1 MDYIKIRFGDEF
13 DHYKLKSEKSIDD
26 MFQSLNPMFRM
37 EKSTWKPHVD
47 IYETDEDIVIQVS
60 MAGVAKEDM
69 EIEISNKAIK
79 ISGKRSGNTPRERA
93 TYRLAEIQYGSFERV
108 LFLPCP
114 IDTNKVTAS
123 YTNGFLHMDLAK
135 LPVEPCSDSI

>member
-1 MDYIKIRFGDEF
+1 MDYIKIRFGDDF
-13 DHYKLKSEKSIDD
+13 DHCKLKSEKSIDD
-26 MFQSLNPMFRM
+26 MFQSLNPMFRL

-47 IYETDEDIVIQVS
+47 IYETEEDIVIQVS

-79 ISGKRSGNTPRERA
+79 ISGKRSGNIPREKA
-93 TYRLAEIQYGSFERV
+93 TYRLAEIQYGAFERV

-114 IDTNKVTAS
+114 IDTNRVTAS

-135 LPVEPCSDSI
+135 LPVEPDSDAI

>member
-1 MDYIKIRFGDEF
+1 MDYIKIRFGDDF
-13 DHYKLKSEKSIDD
+13 DHCKLKSEKSIDE
-26 MFQSLNPMFRM
+26 MFQSLNPMFRL

-47 IYETDEDIVIQVS
+47 IYETEEDIVIQVS

-79 ISGKRSGNTPRERA
+79 ISGKRSGNIPREKA
-93 TYRLAEIQYGSFERV
+93 TYRLAEIQYGAFERV

-114 IDTNKVTAS
+114 IDTNRVTAS

-135 LPVEPCSDSI
+135 LPVEPDSDAI

>member
-13 DHYKLKSEKSIDD
+13 EHCKLKSEKSIEE
-26 MFQSLNPMFRM
+26 MFQSLNPMFRL
-37 EKSTWKPHVD
+37 EKSSWKPQVD
-47 IYETDEDIVIQVS
+47 IYETDEDIVIHVT
-60 MAGVAKEDM
+60 MAGVDKENM

-79 ISGKRSGNTPRERA
+79 ITGKRSGNHPREKA
-93 TYRLAEIQYGSFERV
+93 TYRLAEIQYGSFERI

-123 YTNGFLHMDLAK
+123 YTNGFLQINLAK
-135 LPVEPCSDSI
+135 LAFE

>member
-1 MDYIKIRFGDEF
+1 MDYIKIRFGDAF

-26 MFQSLNPMFRM
+26 MFQSLNTMFRM

-47 IYETDEDIVIQVS
+47 IYETEEDIVVKVS
-60 MAGVAKEDM
+60 MAGVDKEDM

-79 ISGKRSGNTPRERA
+79 ISGKRTGGTPREKV
-93 TYRLAEIQYGSFERV
+93 TYRLAEIQYGAFERV
-108 LFLPCP
+108 LFLPCT
-114 IDTNKVTAS
+114 IDTDKVTAS

-135 LPVEPCSDSI
+135 LPAGQDSDSI

>member
-13 DHYKLKSEKSIDD
+13 DHCKLKSEKSIDD

-37 EKSTWKPHVD
+37 EKSAWKPHVD
-47 IYETDEDIVIQVS
+47 IYETEEDIVIQVS
-60 MAGVAKEDM
+60 MAGVDKEDM

-79 ISGKRSGNTPRERA
+79 ITGKRTGNTPREKA
-93 TYRLAEIQYGSFERV
+93 TYRLAEIQYGAFERV
-108 LFLPCP
+108 LFLPCA

-135 LPVEPCSDSI
+135 LPADQDSDSI